1 VALQK
6 GGNDGH
12 WLTNVDKAFLGI
24 TRKDIGSLGGLP
36 LMSDLL
42 TKNEVAAILKK
53 SVRSVD
59 RLRSSGDLRAFHVGG
74 SVRFTQQALTSFLEK
89 QQGRKYR

>member
-12 WLTNVDKAFLGI
+12 GLTNADKAFLGI
-24 TRKDIGSLGGLP
+24 PRKDFDSLGGLQ

-42 TKNEVAAILKK
+42 TKNEVAAILKT
-53 SVRSVD
+53 SVRNVD
-59 RLRSSGDLRAFHVGG
+59 RLRARGELRSFFVGG
-74 SVRFTQQALTSFLEK
+74 SVRFTQQALASFIEK
-89 QQGRKYR
+89 QQGSKYR